1 MTEEVFIYQ
10 FTLHYTPSAVG
21 ASPIVRTRDVSVNVE
36 CHYPRHGDVSSAHVR
51 PTWTPFAE
59 TRASEESLFFSLK
72 LMTDDW
78 QFERP
83 STQYFLGDQL
93 NIQAFVSQFHHTPL
107 RLFVDRCVATLIPN
121 TDTVPRYSF
130 LDNYGC
136 LMDGILTGSRSQIL
150 PRVQDDKLQIQ
161 LEAFRFQQESSGLI
175 YITCSLRAT
184 TRDTPV
190 SATNKACSFS
200 NGWRESSGVHG
211 SCSCCETSCGSGGL
225 QAQPPGKQWE
235 FEKAVG
241 PIGVNQQP
249 LK

>member
-121 TDTVPRYSF
+121 TDTVHDISF
-130 LDNYGC
+130 LDNYGIQVP
-136 LMDGILTGSRSQIL
+136 DPT
-150 PRVQDDKLQIQ
+150 RVQDDKLQIQ
-161 LEAFRFQQESSGLI
+161 LEAFRFQQESSGVV
-175 YITCSLRAT
+175 C
-184 TRDTPV
+184 
-190 SATNKACSFS
+190 
-200 NGWRESSGVHG
+200 GWRESSGVHG